1 MSMNA
6 GRDFRFIW
14 TKRTDWVYQ
23 QSRASGIGLLVIAVW
38 CGVVSVALSMP
49 AMVIFSVGVALLP
62 IVVRAP
68 VRTKL
73 VIRRDSVAVHR
84 QPFYAHA
91 GITLSA
97 VIGIMF
103 GGSLAA
109 VFLGYGDAG
118 RMLVPSL
125 MGAAVIPVLLFFT
138 YRERG
143 PLLVGPESI
152 RFGDGMTF
160 DFDSTTIRFMVTS
173 NAVPAIE
180 LTSPGVSRRPR
191 RLLHR
196 PYGLDFNTLL
206 STLEQLQIWHVDGR
220 RATPAEIQAVSQPTQ
235 LEPHAHAAEIQA
247 LDDGYRGAKRWI
259 LLALRGEQRPF
270 SRNRR
275 LKFV

>member
-1 MSMNA
+1 VSLNA
-6 GRDFRFIW
+6 GGRDVRFIW
-14 TKRTDWVYQ
+14 TKRTDWVYR
-23 QSRASGIGLLVIAVW
+23 QSRAAGIGTLVIALG

-73 VIRRDSVAVHR
+73 VIRRDCVAVHR

-109 VFLGYGDAG
+109 VFLGYDDAG

-143 PLLVGPESI
+143 PLLIGPESI

-160 DFDSTTIRFMVTS
+160 DFGSTTIRFMVMS
-173 NAVPAIE
+173 NAVPTIE
-180 LTSPGVSRRPR
+180 LTSPGVRRRPR

-196 PYGLDFNTLL
+196 LYGLDFNTLL
-206 STLEQLQIWHVDGR
+206 STLEHLQTWRADGR
-220 RATPAEIQAVSQPTQ
+220 RATPAEIQAMLLVQPPADVGVDESVELSVRSSQ
-235 LEPHAHAAEIQA
+235 
-247 LDDGYRGAKRWI
+247 
-259 LLALRGEQRPF
+259 
-270 SRNRR
+270 
-275 LKFV
+275 